1 MKNIKYFKYKSTYSF
16 EKFLNNYGYKLADVK
31 GYKFGWKNQYHGN
44 VLKTYV
50 IYLKDDECVYFKVV
64 YFKNLNECHQSSLGF
79 NGSKLL
85 DWYQNANVRCYRVY
99 DVWFK
104 KYDRYV
110 ITD

>member
-1 MKNIKYFKYKSTYSF
+1 MKSIKYFKYVNTYNF
-16 EKFLNNYGYKLADVK
+16 NKFLKEYGYKEKDIK
-31 GYKFGWKNQYHGN
+31 GFVFINKNQYKGN
-44 VLKTYV
+44 ILKTYV
-50 IYLKDDECVYFKVV
+50 IYLKDDECVYFKVA

-85 DWYQNANVRCYRVY
+85 DWYQYANVRCYRVY